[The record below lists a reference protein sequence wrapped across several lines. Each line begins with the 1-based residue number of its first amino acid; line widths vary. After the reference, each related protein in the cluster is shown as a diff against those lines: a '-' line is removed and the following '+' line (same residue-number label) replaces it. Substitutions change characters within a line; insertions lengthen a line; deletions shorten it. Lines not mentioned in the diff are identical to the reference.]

1 MRGVLLESGSV
12 DRYLKLG
19 QSGYPV
25 FDSADQILAA
35 LQRHP
40 QWRNFF
46 AVPQR
51 NEQGSAIDWYS
62 PVPGSVIAWA
72 NATDQ
77 ERAQASQSLK
87 AFVQGV
93 QDLGAQ
99 QITRGKENG
108 ASETALFGAL
118 LQEACKIPGLSNI
131 YLVDVEGA
139 APPAAGV
146 AGAASIGSLLD
157 GQRSPSAAWSGEGRL
172 QPVVTFWGFVDN
184 EGDRHSRPLYF
195 LHEQATPVQPP
206 PVAPVVP
213 AVASAVAAPAGEPK
227 PVLPPP
233 VIPPVVAPVVAAPW
247 WRRWWLW
254 LLLLLG
260 ALLLLWLL
268 RGCIPVGLGG
278 LPAVSGLPG
287 MPSLPA
293 LNVPAVNVPVGA
305 VGSGV
310 GGVPAVGLNGV
321 GAVPMP
327 GSGAGDGAAGAGV
340 LPALSPEAAAGQA
353 PETAPEQAPE
363 QAAANPALQPP
374 QLPEAAEAAA
384 EGAAP
389 TPPQLPATPQAPPAK
404 PLEIPANAANG
415 VADFLNG
422 QYRTRGGLMDEQTSL
437 PLNLQYAFENGKG
450 QVEVQRS
457 SGVSCKGDV
466 LATVT
471 GGQLSINSQGAAN
484 CSDGS
489 SYVMPTVSCKAG
501 AASAADCAG
510 SYANQAQEFP
520 MQMHGN

>member
-72 NATDQ
+72 NASDQ

-139 APPAAGV
+139 APPAAG
-146 AGAASIGSLLD
+146 AASIGSLLD
-157 GQRSPSAAWSGEGRL
+157 GQRSPLAAWSGEGRL

-195 LHEQATPVQPP
+195 LHEQAAPVQPP
-206 PVAPVVP
+206 PVAP
-213 AVASAVAAPAGEPK
+213 AVAAPAGEPK
-227 PVLPPP
+227 QVLPPP

-247 WRRWWLW
+247 WRRWWMW
-254 LLLLLG
+254 LLLLIG
-260 ALLLLWLL
+260 VLLLLWLL
-268 RGCIPVGLGG
+268 RGCIPVGFGG
-278 LPAVSGLPG
+278 LPAVSGLSG

-293 LNVPAVNVPVGA
+293 LNVPAVGW
-305 VGSGV
+305 
-310 GGVPAVGLNGV
+310 NGV

-327 GSGAGDGAAGAGV
+327 GAGAGDGAGV

-353 PETAPEQAPE
+353 TETAPEQAPE
-363 QAAANPALQPP
+363 QAAAAANPALQPP
-374 QLPEAAEAAA
+374 QLPSAAEAAA

-389 TPPQLPATPQAPPAK
+389 TPPQLPETPQAPPAK

-466 LATVT
+466 LATVA

-510 SYANQAQEFP
+510 SYANQAKEFP